1 MVEAEALGHRARE
14 LLLADG
20 AVGDE
25 QPLGERAALL
35 GASDRLVDGRLVD
48 EAEVGDD
55 VRQHAARATAP

>member
-14 LLLADG
+14 LLLGDG

-35 GASDRLVDGRLVD
+35 GTLDRVVDRRLVD
-48 EAEVGDD
+48 EPEVGDD